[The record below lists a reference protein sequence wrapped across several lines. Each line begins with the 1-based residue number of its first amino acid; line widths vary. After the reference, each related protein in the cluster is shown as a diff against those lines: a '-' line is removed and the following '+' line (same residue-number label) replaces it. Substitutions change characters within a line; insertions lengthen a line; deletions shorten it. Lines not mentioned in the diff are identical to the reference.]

1 MKVTKYLAIALA
13 IVAILASI
21 AWFLRGTIIQ
31 RISNPI
37 LLEYGLEVTDVS
49 LDALATSNAT
59 VSYLELEHENG
70 TTIAIDDLTLP
81 IGKSPTGIK
90 TFTAEKV
97 TIVASPASD
106 IEPLAMAQVI
116 GQLLLLPNGLP
127 NTVVDVA
134 QFSMAPYSTVRDLQ
148 WVTTETKQTLTA
160 SMDSIDLS
168 AEVVRIAHA
177 SYEGLVSVRDA
188 SGTSGKQSITV
199 SIQQTNTGISL
210 SGASAL
216 DLPAWT
222 SILTSISA
230 SLGITPASV
239 EVETGAAELQ
249 FDAEILNDARRTASV
264 NAYITLSTPLQ
275 FTYSGTP
282 DVVSS
287 VSIESASPIELK
299 ATFPQV
305 QWSINQQQASL
316 RVSYGQWNE
325 IPVSVSNVTC
335 ESGPSCFMNI
345 DLAVDAADLSF
356 AKASRL
362 ELSAAQD
369 ILFHDDGFQV
379 HVHPNA
385 ELSLIEVSSPDMELA
400 RLNARLMSDATL
412 ELADA
417 GWQLVAESIDAN
429 IESLSLDDN
438 ITFTAPVS
446 LRNIVVSES
455 DQGLAAKVV
464 FDSASSQA
472 TWDDSLIA
480 LPGFKGDLSL
490 QGADV
495 TIALATVGLHKE
507 KEANIQAQHNLDSNT
522 GQLSID
528 DAALSFS
535 AQELSDR
542 VSPWPYDW
550 DISAGTFSGEL
561 QLNWEKADSDW
572 PLSGQSSIRMTDLAG
587 AYDDTAFA
595 GLSTSLRAVYDTE
608 TGFTVEPAKIDVALI
623 EVGLPVENISA
634 DYTLNP
640 NELSVA
646 VENLRMT
653 AFGGIMQA
661 DPFNYQLRRDRNS
674 LVLRAESI
682 ELREL
687 LSLKE
692 FEAIELSGSI
702 SAELPVTIEGN
713 AVTIAN
719 GRLTGEAPGGVI
731 RYLPAIVP
739 DDAGTSSIGL
749 LTRALSNFEY
759 ETLTAK
765 VDYSKDG
772 DLNLQMQLA
781 GRNPDLE
788 DNRPIVLN
796 LGVENNIPRMLES
809 LQAARTVAE
818 ILEKRIAK

>member
-305 QWSINQQQASL
+305 QWSINQQQA
-316 RVSYGQWNE
+316 
-325 IPVSVSNVTC
+325 
-335 ESGPSCFMNI
+335 
-345 DLAVDAADLSF
+345 
-356 AKASRL
+356 
-362 ELSAAQD
+362 
-369 ILFHDDGFQV
+369 
-379 HVHPNA
+379 
-385 ELSLIEVSSPDMELA
+385 
-400 RLNARLMSDATL
+400 
-412 ELADA
+412 
-417 GWQLVAESIDAN
+417 
-429 IESLSLDDN
+429 
-438 ITFTAPVS
+438 
-446 LRNIVVSES
+446 
-455 DQGLAAKVV
+455 
-464 FDSASSQA
+464 
-472 TWDDSLIA
+472 
-480 LPGFKGDLSL
+480 
-490 QGADV
+490 
-495 TIALATVGLHKE
+495 
-507 KEANIQAQHNLDSNT
+507 
-522 GQLSID
+522 
-528 DAALSFS
+528 
-535 AQELSDR
+535 
-542 VSPWPYDW
+542 
-550 DISAGTFSGEL
+550 
-561 QLNWEKADSDW
+561 
-572 PLSGQSSIRMTDLAG
+572 
-587 AYDDTAFA
+587 
-595 GLSTSLRAVYDTE
+595 
-608 TGFTVEPAKIDVALI
+608 
-623 EVGLPVENISA
+623 
-634 DYTLNP
+634 
-640 NELSVA
+640 
-646 VENLRMT
+646 
-653 AFGGIMQA
+653 
-661 DPFNYQLRRDRNS
+661 
-674 LVLRAESI
+674 
-682 ELREL
+682 
-687 LSLKE
+687 
-692 FEAIELSGSI
+692 
-702 SAELPVTIEGN
+702 
-713 AVTIAN
+713 
-719 GRLTGEAPGGVI
+719 
-731 RYLPAIVP
+731 
-739 DDAGTSSIGL
+739 
-749 LTRALSNFEY
+749 
-759 ETLTAK
+759 
-765 VDYSKDG
+765 
-772 DLNLQMQLA
+772 
-781 GRNPDLE
+781 
-788 DNRPIVLN
+788 
-796 LGVENNIPRMLES
+796 
-809 LQAARTVAE
+809 
-818 ILEKRIAK
+818 